1 MPFFVPPPSARCRG
15 GGRGPGL
22 QTEDARPRS
31 RAGIG
36 REVSAARLGSAG
48 GLRAAAVPA
57 WGGKRWGAVSG
68 TPPGGCPSP
77 EVQSAALEPCSGAK
91 RNSPGVAFFRPFLP
105 QSHFQ
110 VPCAGCREEEEEED
124 GGLRVSRDG
133 EMRVLTALAKERS
146 EQNALIAIPP
156 ETTAGLLWWC

>member
-1 MPFFVPPPSARCRG
+1 M
-15 GGRGPGL
+15 
-22 QTEDARPRS
+22 
-31 RAGIG
+31 
-36 REVSAARLGSAG
+36 RLGSARLGWRPAGSGCPCPGWEKVG
-48 GLRAAAVPA
+48 GRE
-57 WGGKRWGAVSG
+57 RD
-68 TPPGGCPSP
+68 PPGGCPSP

-124 GGLRVSRDG
+124 GGLRVPRDG

-156 ETTAGLLWWC
+156 ETTAGSLWWC